1 MQNRLSWERTV
12 LSLLLAAVLAAGC
25 AKQQTVKSGETS
37 GQASGEA
44 APSAVPA
51 PGGEPKEAI
60 RETPVTEAPV
70 PKAPPAPAETPVVVA
85 KAAEAGVAVTEEK
98 PSRFA
103 DVLFDFDRSDLTA
116 EGKKACQSV
125 AEYVKKN
132 PKAKVLI
139 EGHCDERGSA
149 EYNLAL
155 GERRAVAVKNYL
167 VSLGVPKG
175 AISTVSFGKER
186 PVDTG
191 HTEEAWAKNRRAHF
205 LLK

>member
-1 MQNRLSWERTV
+1 MKNGLTWKQAV
-12 LSLLLAAVLAAGC
+12 LFFLLAAVLAAGC
-25 AKQQTVKSGETS
+25 AKKQTVKSGDV
-37 GQASGEA
+37 SGETA
-44 APSAVPA
+44 SSATPA
-51 PGGEPKEAI
+51 PGAEAI
-60 RETPVTEAPV
+60 GETPVTEAPV
-70 PKAPPAPAETPVVVA
+70 PKPGESTVLAAR
-85 KAAEAGVAVTEEK
+85 AAEAGVAVTEEK
-98 PSRFA
+98 PSRFT
-103 DVLFDFDRSDLTA
+103 DVRFDFDKADLTE
-116 EGKKACQSV
+116 EGKRSCQVV
-125 AEYVKKN
+125 AEYMKKN
-132 PKAKVLI
+132 PKARVTV

-186 PVDTG
+186 PVDPG

>member
-1 MQNRLSWERTV
+1 MKNGLTWDRVV

-25 AKQQTVKSGETS
+25 AKQQTVKSGEVS
-37 GQASGEA
+37 GQPSGEA
-44 APSAVPA
+44 ASAAPA
-51 PGGEPKEAI
+51 PGTEAI
-60 RETPVTEAPV
+60 REAPVTETTV
-70 PKAPPAPAETPVVVA
+70 PKPAGQTVVAA

-98 PSRFA
+98 ASRFA
-103 DVLFDFDRSDLTA
+103 DVLFDFDKADMKE
-116 EGKKACQSV
+116 EGKRSCQAV
-125 AEYVKKN
+125 AEYLKKN
-132 PKAKVLI
+132 PKAKVMI

-186 PVDTG
+186 PVDPG

>member
-1 MQNRLSWERTV
+1 MKNGLSWERAV
-12 LSLLLAAVLAAGC
+12 LSVLLAAVLAAGC
-25 AKQQTVKSGETS
+25 SKQQTVKSGDAS
-37 GQASGEA
+37 GQPSGEA
-44 APSAVPA
+44 APSAAPA
-51 PGGEPKEAI
+51 PGGESKEAI
-60 RETPVTEAPV
+60 RETPVTEASV
-70 PKAPPAPAETPVVVA
+70 PKPPAAAESPVVVA

-98 PSRFA
+98 PSRFG
-103 DVLFDFDRSDLTA
+103 DVHFDFDKADLTA

-125 AEYVKKN
+125 AEYMKKS

-139 EGHCDERGSA
+139 EGHCDERGTA

-175 AISTVSFGKER
+175 ALSTVSFGKER
-186 PVDTG
+186 PLDPG

>member
-1 MQNRLSWERTV
+1 MKNGLTWERAV
-12 LSLLLAAVLAAGC
+12 LFLLLAAVLVAGC
-25 AKQQTVKSGETS
+25 AKQQTVKSGEAAGTP
-37 GQASGEA
+37 AGEA
-44 APSAVPA
+44 APSAA
-51 PGGEPKEAI
+51 PGAEGI
-60 RETPVTEAPV
+60 REAPVTEAP
-70 PKAPPAPAETPVVVA
+70 PPSAGSTVLAA

-103 DVLFDFDRSDLTA
+103 DVLFDFDKADLKE
-116 EGKKACQSV
+116 EGKTACQAV
-125 AEYVKKN
+125 AEYLRKN
-132 PKAKVLI
+132 PKAKVMI
-139 EGHCDERGSA
+139 EGHCDERGTA

-155 GERRAVAVKNYL
+155 GERRAVAVRNYL

-186 PVDTG
+186 PLDPG

>member
-1 MQNRLSWERTV
+1 MKNGLTWERAV
-12 LSLLLAAVLAAGC
+12 LSLVLAAVLAAGC

-37 GQASGEA
+37 GQTSGEA

-51 PGGEPKEAI
+51 PGGEAKEAI
-60 RETPVTEAPV
+60 RETPVAEVPV
-70 PKAPPAPAETPVVVA
+70 APPAPAGSTVLAA

-103 DVLFDFDRSDLTA
+103 DVLFDFDKSALTA

-125 AEYVKKN
+125 AEYMKKN

-139 EGHCDERGSA
+139 EGHCDERGAA

-175 AISTVSFGKER
+175 AISTVSFGRER
-186 PVDTG
+186 PVDPG

>member
-1 MQNRLSWERTV
+1 MKNGLTWNRAV

-25 AKQQTVKSGETS
+25 SKQQTVKSGD
-37 GQASGEA
+37 ASGEA
-44 APSAVPA
+44 APSAAPA
-51 PGGEPKEAI
+51 PGAEAI
-60 RETPVTEAPV
+60 REAPV
-70 PKAPPAPAETPVVVA
+70 SEAKPAESTVLAA
-85 KAAEAGVAVTEEK
+85 KAAEAGVAVTQEK

-103 DVLFDFDRSDLTA
+103 DVHFDFDKSDLKE
-116 EGKKACQSV
+116 EGKKTCQAV
-125 AEYVKKN
+125 ADYMKKN
-132 PKAKVLI
+132 PKAKVTI

-186 PVDTG
+186 PLDPG
-191 HTEEAWAKNRRAHF
+191 HNEEAWAKNRRAHF

>member
-1 MQNRLSWERTV
+1 MKNGLTWERAV
-12 LSLLLAAVLAAGC
+12 LSILLAAVLAAGC
-25 AKQQTVKSGETS
+25 AKQQTVKSGDVS
-37 GQASGEA
+37 GQPSGEA
-44 APSAVPA
+44 APSAAPA
-51 PGGEPKEAI
+51 PGAEAI
-60 RETPVTEAPV
+60 REAPVTEAPV
-70 PKAPPAPAETPVVVA
+70 PKPAEPAVLAA

-103 DVLFDFDRSDLTA
+103 DVLFDFDKADLKE
-116 EGKKACQSV
+116 EGKKSCQAV
-125 AEYVKKN
+125 AEYLKKN

-167 VSLGVPKG
+167 VSLGAPKG

-186 PVDTG
+186 PVDPG

>member
-1 MQNRLSWERTV
+1 MKNGFGCRRAV
-12 LSLLLAAVLAAGC
+12 LLLLLAAVLAAGC
-25 AKQQTVKSGETS
+25 AKQQTLKSGDAS
-37 GQASGEA
+37 GQA
-44 APSAVPA
+44 APSAAPA

-60 RETPVTEAPV
+60 RETPVTEAPAGSAV
-70 PKAPPAPAETPVVVA
+70 LAA

-103 DVLFDFDRSDLTA
+103 DVLFDFDKSDLTT
-116 EGKKACQSV
+116 EGKRSCQSV
-125 AEYVKKN
+125 AEYMKKN

-167 VSLGVPKG
+167 LSLGVPKG

-186 PVDTG
+186 PVDPG